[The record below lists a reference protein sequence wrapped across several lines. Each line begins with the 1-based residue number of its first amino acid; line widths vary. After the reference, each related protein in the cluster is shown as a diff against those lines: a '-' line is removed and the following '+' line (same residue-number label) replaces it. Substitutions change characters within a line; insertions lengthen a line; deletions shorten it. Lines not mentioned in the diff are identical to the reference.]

1 MGRQNLFDSFQRKN
15 NNSRTIMFSTQVAWK
30 NGGRILVQHCCAQRS
45 IFVRST
51 RVGVGNHHGA
61 LFGGIVVRRLATT
74 TVVVPPNNNHRPR
87 RSLLSVPGVDERKI
101 EKSKSIGA
109 DAVVLD
115 LEDGVALDRK
125 DDARDLV
132 VQTLLHDS
140 STFGRS
146 EVCVRINGLDT
157 KELAL
162 RDLQAILPLKKVQA
176 IVIPKVESA
185 ADVQFVSRMM
195 DALTTTSNSDIRI
208 LAAIESAVGMMNL
221 RDIAAACPERLDAL
235 IFASE
240 DYCADLELIRTTPN
254 ATELLHARSQI
265 VLAAKAYGLQAIDMV
280 HIDFRNLNGLALE
293 CQQGREMGF
302 TGKQAIH
309 PIQVET
315 IHQAFSP
322 SRKDVDFA
330 TRVVQEYEAAI
341 GVGKGACEV
350 DGIAVDAPVY
360 KWAIKILRRAEIAGM
375 LLGRNESEEEEKVCP
390 GSSKLFS
397 SLH

>member
-1 MGRQNLFDSFQRKN
+1 
-15 NNSRTIMFSTQVAWK
+15 
-30 NGGRILVQHCCAQRS
+30 
-45 IFVRST
+45 
-51 RVGVGNHHGA
+51 
-61 LFGGIVVRRLATT
+61 
-74 TVVVPPNNNHRPR
+74 
-87 RSLLSVPGVDERKI
+87 LSVPGSDERKI
-101 EKSKSIGA
+101 QKAKSIGA

-132 VQTLLHDS
+132 VQTLLHPNNDS
-140 STFGRS
+140 DTDSDTNTFGRS
-146 EVCVRINGLDT
+146 EVCVRINALDT
-157 KELAL
+157 NELAL
-162 RDLQAILPLKKVQA
+162 RDLQAILPLGTKVQA

-185 ADVQFVSRMM
+185 ADVEFVSRMM
-195 DALTTTSNSDIRI
+195 DMNASSDNNNIRI

-221 RDIAAACPERLDAL
+221 REIAAACPERLDAL

-240 DYCADLELIRTTPN
+240 DYCADLELIRTFH

-280 HIDFRNLNGLALE
+280 HIDFRNVNALALE

-330 TRVVQEYEAAI
+330 TRVVQEYEAAT
-341 GVGKGACEV
+341 GEGKGTCEV

-360 KWAIKILRRAEIAGM
+360 KWAIKIL
-375 LLGRNESEEEEKVCP
+375 C
-390 GSSKLFS
+390 
-397 SLH
+397 